1 MLMERMD
8 RRILLAGV
16 IAAILFWFNIG
27 FAVLRPSTGSFILKW
42 IPSAL
47 LAFLV
52 FRHHTDKRSFLFFCA
67 LLIQSMG
74 AVILDFDRVGYVLYS
89 LGCTAAAHLC
99 FTGTYFPGIAALRSI
114 PVSRWILLAVL
125 LAYCVLYGAYIATHV
140 PSRMFIPVIAYMVV
154 LSAAAGMSLI
164 SGYPILLIAGMLF
177 FVLDDSVFSWHLFVS
192 PIPANHFIT
201 WPSYIAGQTLVTLG
215 FLQGRQS
222 AAA

>member
-1 MLMERMD
+1 MLMERWD

-16 IAAILFWFNIG
+16 IAAVLFWCNIG
-27 FAVLRPSTGSFILKW
+27 FAVLRPATGSFVLKW

-47 LAFLV
+47 FAFLV
-52 FRHHTDKRSFLFFCA
+52 FRHHTDRRSFLLFCA

-89 LGCTAAAHLC
+89 LGFTAAAHLL
-99 FTGTYFPGIAALRSI
+99 FTGTYFPGMAALRR
-114 PVSRWILLAVL
+114 VNLVRWILLAAL
-125 LAYCVLYGAYIATHV
+125 LVYCAAYGAFIVAHV
-140 PSRMFIPVIAYMVV
+140 PSRMLFPVIAYMVV
-154 LSAAAGMSLI
+154 LSAAVGMSLL
-164 SGYPILLIAGMLF
+164 SGYPVLLMAGMML

-215 FLQGRQS
+215 FLQGRQAS
-222 AAA
+222 A